1 MSEIKVAVQRL
12 LYLAITGPLTTDD
25 IEKLA
30 MALDE
35 LAWLSHR
42 IELNFD
48 ETEYP
53 EPPRFD
59 SSETY
64 AYASKWIPDHKG
76 GGGNSDLAFLAVMD
90 FSEIIDDFRVIE
102 WRFDNTSESDA
113 LFHYQLG
120 YQSHW
125 GHHMRSLQKFI
136 HDWYW

>member
-1 MSEIKVAVQRL
+1 MSEIKIAVKRL
-12 LYLAITGPLTTDD
+12 LDLAITGPSTINN

-30 MALDE
+30 IALDE

-102 WRFDNTSESDA
+102 
-113 LFHYQLG
+113 
-120 YQSHW
+120 
-125 GHHMRSLQKFI
+125 
-136 HDWYW
+136 

>member
-1 MSEIKVAVQRL
+1 MSEVKIAVKRFL
-12 LYLAITGPLTTDD
+12 DLAIMGPSPIND
-25 IEKLA
+25 IKKLA

-35 LAWLSHR
+35 LAWLSHQ
-42 IELNFD
+42 IEFIFD

-64 AYASKWIPDHKG
+64 TYASKWIPTDKEYG
-76 GGGNSDLAFLAVMD
+76 ESSDLAFFAVID
-90 FSEIIDDFRVIE
+90 FSEMIDDFIKVQ

-113 LFHYQLG
+113 LFYYQLG

-136 HDWYW
+136 HNWYW